1 MLLQELINESLINV
15 DLRAKAKDA
24 VIEEM
29 VDLLTKEGI
38 IGNKHEFIDV
48 IKRREHIESTAIG
61 DGIAIP
67 HGRSSEVKRLSVAF
81 ARSKEGVDF
90 SSLDKKPVHLIFMI
104 AAPQEARKEYLQAVA
119 KIARLLKSNVMKER
133 LLKADKPSKVMDIL
147 KEFDHA
153 APGELLVETKEGRVI
168 YKKGKK

>member
-1 MLLQELINESLINV
+1 MLLQELIDESLINV
-15 DLRAKAKDA
+15 DLKPKVKDA

-29 VDLLTKEGI
+29 VDLLLKEGI
-38 IGNKHEFIDV
+38 ISNKQEFVDV
-48 IKRREHIESTAIG
+48 IKRRESIESTAIG

-67 HGRSSEVKRLSVAF
+67 HGRSPQVERLSVAF
-81 ARSKEGVDF
+81 TRSKKGVDF
-90 SSLDKKPVHLIFMI
+90 SALDKKPVHLIFMI

-133 LLKADKPSKVMDIL
+133 LLKADMPSKVMDIL

-153 APGELLVETKEGRVI
+153 APGELLIETKEGRVI

>member
-1 MLLQELINESLINV
+1 MLLQELIDEGLINI
-15 DLRAKAKDA
+15 DLKAKAKNA

-29 VDLLTKEGI
+29 VDLLIKEGI
-38 IGNKHEFIDV
+38 ISNKQGFVDV
-48 IKRREHIESTAIG
+48 IQRRENIESTAIG

-67 HGRSSEVKRLSVAF
+67 HGRSPQVERLSVAF
-81 ARSKEGVDF
+81 ARSKKGVDF

-133 LLKADKPSKVMDIL
+133 LLEADKPPKVMAIL

-153 APGELLVETKEGRVI
+153 APGELIIETREGRVI

>member
-1 MLLQELINESLINV
+1 MLLQELIDENLINV
-15 DLRAKAKDA
+15 NLKSETKDV
-24 VIEEM
+24 VIGKM
-29 VDLLTKEGI
+29 VDLLIKEGI
-38 IGNKHEFIDV
+38 ISNEQEFIDV
-48 IKRREHIESTAIG
+48 IKKRENIESTAIG

-67 HGRSSEVKRLSVAF
+67 HGRSPQVRNLSVVF

-119 KIARLLKSNVMKER
+119 KIARLLKSNVMKEM
-133 LLKADKPSKVMDIL
+133 LLKADNPSKVMDIL

-153 APGELLVETKEGRVI
+153 APGELLIETKEGRVI
-168 YKKGKK
+168 YKKEKK

>member
-1 MLLQELINESLINV
+1 MLLQELIDENLMNV
-15 DLRAKAKDA
+15 DLKAKVKDA
-24 VIEEM
+24 VIEGM
-29 VDLLTKEGI
+29 VDLLLKEGI
-38 IGNKHEFIDV
+38 ISNKQEFIDV
-48 IKRREHIESTAIG
+48 IKKRESIESTAIG

-67 HGRSSEVKRLSVAF
+67 HGRAPQVERLSVAF
-81 ARSKEGVDF
+81 TRSKKGVDF

-133 LLKADKPSKVMDIL
+133 LLKADTPSKVMDIL

-153 APGELLVETKEGRVI
+153 APGELLIETKEGRVI